1 MSYLENAVRIVIYAM
16 RILMVLQV
24 GNLQKYNKKLKW
36 QYNGKT
42 FFHQLLEHVLTTLGK
57 KVLPAYCHT

>member
-42 FFHQLLEHVLTTLGK
+42 FFQQLLEHVLLS
-57 KVLPAYCHT
+57 